1 MIETVSQWDPSK
13 LIPLVAIV
21 TGALIAITAII
32 SGQWRRI
39 RQAEIDAALKQEM
52 LNRGMPAE
60 EIERVVRA
68 SRKKSDRCP

>member
-1 MIETVSQWDPSK
+1 MIETVSQWDRGT